1 MELQAENDLVVQ
13 LEHNMELSSMAQR
26 VKLVGAAL
34 NFSVCRWPVNLAL
47 EEVQVELLPFW
58 VQIHGIPLGF
68 TSERNVRRL
77 VRDVGAFLELED
89 LSKARRFVRVQVVV
103 NSKNPLIPGCWLR
116 LQDFCYRC
124 GRIGHDTDTWV
135 EFKYERLQDFCYRC
149 GRIGHANTECSFE
162 PQNVHAAG
170 YGDWT
175 KAAPIRD
182 VVVPTRRVASRV
194 GECRVAGVVRQTRLV
209 TAQVC
214 SKSEPIDASRE
225 GDRGAGRLL
234 QCDSPPSS
242 SRESKRWRRKEESH
256 VSFPSSLGGCSAIA
270 VEELHEG
277 VIGEEVASPVKRGIM
292 EEVGELSQVPL
303 KKIKIIAN
311 THEVCEVME
320 AAVEKERVTLL
331 DRNEVLSST
340 GGGGWPLTVA
350 RLP

>member
-103 NSKNPLIPGCWLR
+103 NSKNPLIPGW
-116 LQDFCYRC
+116 
-124 GRIGHDTDTWV
+124 
-135 EFKYERLQDFCYRC
+135 
-149 GRIGHANTECSFE
+149 HANTECSFE